1 MRVNRSLVG
10 RLQSPERRLHRRLDP
25 CGAAVDPL
33 AEAWFIAVVSHVR
46 TRFAPSP
53 TGHLHLGGAR
63 TALFNYLFA
72 RHHGGEF
79 VLRIEDTDRQ
89 RSRPEFVD
97 AIIDGLAWLGVS
109 YDEGPVFQSQR
120 GDLYRRKIEELLAG
134 GQAYYCFCPPERI
147 EAMRGQAQAQGRR
160 AVYDRACRSLGRA
173 PKAGES
179 AVIRFKMPVE
189 GHTAIRDL
197 VRGPVVFDN
206 SELDDLILVRSDG
219 TPTFHLVVVVDDV
232 DMGITHVLRGED
244 HLTNTP
250 KQIQICRALGGEPP
264 VYGHLPL
271 IVGPDR
277 SRLSKRHGA
286 TAVSAYREQGFVP
299 EAVVNYLARLGW
311 SHGDQEIFTLE
322 ELIRLFD
329 VDGVGRAAAAFDMD
343 KFTWVNFEHMK
354 VLPDEVLAQRAA
366 GFVECDG
373 GVGGESVEDRLLR
386 VVPMLRERS
395 TTLVELADQ
404 ARFFVCDDISYDA
417 RAVAKFLGPDSR
429 ERLLDLCDALARIS
443 DWHAGAIRNAFE
455 ETMARYEIKLGKLA
469 QPVRV
474 ALTGTTVSPGIFE
487 VCEVLGR
494 ERTLARLRAACEG
507 AAAGSLPLRD
517 PEPAEAG

>member
-1 MRVNRSLVG
+1 MRVNTGSADRC
-10 RLQSPERRLHRRLDP
+10 RR
-25 CGAAVDPL
+25 GAGFVDPL
-33 AEAWFIAVVSHVR
+33 ARAWFIASVKRVR

-72 RHHGGEF
+72 RHHAGTF

-97 AIIDGLAWLGVS
+97 AILEGLDWLGLD
-109 YDEGPVFQSQR
+109 YDEGPVFQSER
-120 GDLYRRKIEELLAG
+120 GDLYRRKVEELLAG
-134 GQAYYCFCPPERI
+134 GHAYYCFCPPERL
-147 EAMRGQAQAQGRR
+147 EKMRVRAQAEGRR
-160 AVYDRACRSLGRA
+160 AVYDRSCRSLGRA
-173 PKAGES
+173 PRAGEK
-179 AVIRFKMPVE
+179 AVVRFKMPTD

-197 VRGPVVFDN
+197 VRGPVVFEN
-206 SELDDLILVRSDG
+206 TELDDLILVRSDG

-232 DMGITHVLRGED
+232 EMGITHVLRGED

-250 KQIQICRALGGEPP
+250 KQIQICRALGAEPP

-271 IVGPDR
+271 IVGADR

-286 TAVSAYREQGFVP
+286 TSVAAYREQGFVS

-311 SHGDQEIFTLE
+311 SHGDQEIFTRE

-329 VDGVGRAAAAFDMD
+329 VDGVGKAAAAFDMD

-354 VLPDEVLAQRAA
+354 RLPDEVLARRAA
-366 GFVECDG
+366 PFVAGRTGLSEQEAERALTG
-373 GVGGESVEDRLLR
+373 
-386 VVPMLRERS
+386 VVPILRERS
-395 TTLVELADQ
+395 KTLVELSDQ
-404 ARFFVCDDISYDA
+404 AAVFVSDDVAYDA
-417 RAVAKFLGPDSR
+417 RAVDKFLGPDAR
-429 ERLLDLCDALARIS
+429 ERLLDLCDRLERVA
-443 DWHAGAIRNAFE
+443 DWRAEEIRGAFE

-469 QPVRV
+469 QPARV
-474 ALTGTTVSPGIFE
+474 ALTGGTVSPGIFE

-494 ERTLARLRAACEG
+494 ERTLSRLRAACEG
-507 AAAGSLPLRD
+507 AAAGTLPLR
-517 PEPAEAG
+517 EVEAAGAG